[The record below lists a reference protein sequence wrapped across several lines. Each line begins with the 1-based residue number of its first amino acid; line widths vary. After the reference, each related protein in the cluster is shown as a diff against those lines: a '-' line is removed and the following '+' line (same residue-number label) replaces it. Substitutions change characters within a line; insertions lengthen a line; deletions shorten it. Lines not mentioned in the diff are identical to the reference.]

1 MEEPKKEPT
10 EQEEPKKEPTEEQI
24 RREKLRAAAERRM
37 RKKDEARRKWQ
48 EQPEHA
54 VPLRVNIW
62 TYKFRQHT
70 KWTLPIYILADI
82 LPLSI
87 FAVADLGFLKE

>member
-1 MEEPKKEPT
+1 
-10 EQEEPKKEPTEEQI
+10 
-24 RREKLRAAAERRM
+24 M

-62 TYKFRQHT
+62 TYKFRVDPV
-70 KWTLPIYILADI
+70 PIGGGASMDVESSNRIEISRFVLNLVNFY
-82 LPLSI
+82 
-87 FAVADLGFLKE
+87 